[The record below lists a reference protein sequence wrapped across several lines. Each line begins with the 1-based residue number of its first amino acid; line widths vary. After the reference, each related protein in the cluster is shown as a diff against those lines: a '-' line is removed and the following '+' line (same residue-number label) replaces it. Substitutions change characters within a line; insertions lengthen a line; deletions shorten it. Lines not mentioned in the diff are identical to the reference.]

1 MPTAAN
7 SLRGEGRN
15 VAPASRRLLLHFLKS
30 RRSKALAALVIVL
43 VAIAGVSIYFYSRQ
57 SSTGIKTTVTFSCLD
72 TEPIACAHA
81 NLQGANLAGEELAG
95 ANFTGANLKNA
106 DFTQADL
113 ENATLAYANLAN
125 TNFSEA
131 DLTGANL
138 NGTNYNEAIFCDT
151 IMPDGSANDLD
162 CSQ

>member
-1 MPTAAN
+1 MRP
-7 SLRGEGRN
+7 
-15 VAPASRRLLLHFLKS
+15 LKS
-30 RRSKALAALVIVL
+30 RRSRALAAIVIAL
-43 VAIAGVSIYFYSRQ
+43 VAVAGVSIYYFSRQ
-57 SSTGIKTTVTFSCLD
+57 GSSGSTTTLGIVCLD
-72 TEPIACAHA
+72 SEPIECAHA
-81 NLQGANLAGEELAG
+81 NLQGANLATLELPG

-113 ENATLAYANLAN
+113 ENATFAHANLAN
-125 TNFSEA
+125 TNFSQA

>member
-1 MPTAAN
+1 
-7 SLRGEGRN
+7 
-15 VAPASRRLLLHFLKS
+15 V
-30 RRSKALAALVIVL
+30 VVL
-43 VAIAGVSIYFYSRQ
+43 VAIGGVAIYYFTSQ
-57 SSTGIKTTVTFSCLD
+57 TSTRSTSTLGISCLD
-72 TEPIACAHA
+72 SEPIECGHA
-81 NLQGANLAGEELAG
+81 YLQGANLATLELAG

-113 ENATLAYANLAN
+113 ENATFAHANLAN

-138 NGTNYNEAIFCDT
+138 NGTNYDEAIFCDT
-151 IMPDGSANDLD
+151 IMPDGSANNLD